1 VERSR
6 TGWQEFYPS
15 ARSPAR
21 TPPRRAYFVRG
32 ALACT
37 SRSCRRSISMAW
49 SSRERSLVSPS
60 ARRDCFRIFS
70 SPFVSV
76 IRRGM
81 TDPRR
86 LQARRRC
93 VFRVLA
99 ECLNFIEGRFVL
111 AGRLTGPR
119 PSWDTLAVPARASST
134 ESSPVPLDAK
144 VDSVHAATGRH
155 GRVGIDLVSLSS
167 GSSWNGIRV
176 HQGRDRARAYR
187 HFSTAFRRLTNITP
201 GRYRQGL
208 R

>member
-1 VERSR
+1 
-6 TGWQEFYPS
+6 
-15 ARSPAR
+15 
-21 TPPRRAYFVRG
+21 
-32 ALACT
+32 
-37 SRSCRRSISMAW
+37 M
-49 SSRERSLVSPS
+49 
-60 ARRDCFRIFS
+60 
-70 SPFVSV
+70 
-76 IRRGM
+76 
-81 TDPRR
+81 
-86 LQARRRC
+86 
-93 VFRVLA
+93 
-99 ECLNFIEGRFVL
+99 
-111 AGRLTGPR
+111 
-119 PSWDTLAVPARASST
+119 PARASST